1 MTVLIFKQ
9 IQITKDI
16 FTHTFEI
23 NYKKLA
29 RYCKK
34 FYFCTHVKQRNNW
47 FLSSVGRA
55 MD

>member
-1 MTVLIFKQ
+1 MTVLFFKQ
-9 IQITKDI
+9 IQIVKNI
-16 FTHTFEI
+16 PENTFEI

-29 RYCKK
+29 RYYKK
-34 FYFCTHVKQRNNW
+34 FYFCTHVKQRNKW